1 MIETTSTLG
10 KVGEI
15 LRVAGLLREFHGP
28 EDLAVMGVCQDSR
41 KIRPGDLFLAWQG
54 DSLDAHDFVAA
65 AVFNGAVAAVV
76 ERKVD
81 IEVPQIIV
89 TDGRRSAALAAR
101 EVIGTGSRRMFTVGV
116 TGTNGKTTTA
126 LLARY
131 LMGQKGPTAAIG
143 TLGVFDEQGVR
154 PGTEGLTTPGPVQ
167 VAAFLRQLVDG
178 EMEAVVMEVSSHALD
193 QHRIDGVIF
202 DVGVFTNLSHDHLDY
217 HGDIAEYF
225 EAKARLVEL
234 VASQGTL
241 VINADD
247 EAWSKLDANG
257 RSIRTFALNT
267 PADVH
272 AESVQMGPNGSDF
285 MLVIDGERR
294 EVRLP
299 LLARFNIENALA
311 AAAVGAVYGLSIDEI
326 ASGLSTAPQVAGR
339 LETVATEPFTVLID
353 FAHTPAALESVLEAL
368 RPLTTPGQL
377 IVVFGAGGDRDRM
390 KRRPMAAAVARG
402 ADVVVL
408 TSDNPR
414 TEDPEQILDDLVEG
428 LKGKDHERVVDRNDA
443 IRFALS
449 TAQEGDTL
457 LLAGKGHETYQVVGD
472 EQRPFDE
479 RAIVR
484 DCLAELGVS

>member
-1 MIETTSTLG
+1 MIETISTLG

-15 LRVAGLLREFHGP
+15 LRVAGLLREFRGP
-28 EDLAVMGVCQDSR
+28 EDLSVIGVCQDSR
-41 KIRPGDLFLAWQG
+41 ETRPGDLFLAWQG
-54 DSLDAHDFVAA
+54 DSVDAHDFVAG

-131 LMGQKGPTAAIG
+131 LMGQKSPAAAIG

-167 VAAFLRQLVDG
+167 VAIFLRQLVDG
-178 EMEAVVMEVSSHALD
+178 GMEAVVMEASSHALD

-217 HGDIAEYF
+217 HGDIHEYF
-225 EAKARLVEL
+225 RAKARLVEL
-234 VASQGTL
+234 VASRGTL
-241 VINADD
+241 VVNADD
-247 EAWSKLDANG
+247 RAWSKLEANG
-257 RSIRTFALNT
+257 RSIRTFALNS

-272 AESVQMGPNGSDF
+272 AESVHTGPKGSDF
-285 MLVIDGERR
+285 TLVIDGERR
-294 EVRLP
+294 EVRFP
-299 LLARFNIENALA
+299 LLARFNIENALG
-311 AAAVGAVYGLSIDEI
+311 AAAVGAAYGLSIDEI

-368 RPLTTPGQL
+368 RPLTQGRL
-377 IVVFGAGGDRDRM
+377 IVVFGAGGDRDRI
-390 KRRPMAAAVARG
+390 KRGPMADAVARS

-414 TEDPEQILDDLVEG
+414 AEDPEQILNDLVKG
-428 LKGKDHERVVDRNDA
+428 LKGRAHERVVDRNDA
-443 IRFALS
+443 IRVAFS
-449 TAQEGDTL
+449 TAREGDTL
-457 LLAGKGHETYQVVGD
+457 VLAGKGHETYQVVGD

-479 RAIVR
+479 RAIVQ

>member
-1 MIETTSTLG
+1 VIETTSTLG

-41 KIRPGDLFLAWQG
+41 KTRPGDLFLAWQG
-54 DSLDAHDFVAA
+54 DLLDAHDFVAA

-131 LMGQKGPTAAIG
+131 LMGRKGPTAAIG

-167 VAAFLRQLVDG
+167 VATFLRQLVDG

-247 EAWSKLDANG
+247 GAWSKLNANG
-257 RSIRTFALNT
+257 RSIRTFALNS
-267 PADVH
+267 PADVY

-299 LLARFNIENALA
+299 LLARFNIENALG

-368 RPLTTPGQL
+368 GPLTTQGRL
-377 IVVFGAGGDRDRM
+377 IVVFGAGGDRDRK
-390 KRRPMAAAVARG
+390 KRGPMAAAVARS

-479 RAIVR
+479 RAIVQ

>member
-1 MIETTSTLG
+1 
-10 KVGEI
+10 
-15 LRVAGLLREFHGP
+15 
-28 EDLAVMGVCQDSR
+28 
-41 KIRPGDLFLAWQG
+41 
-54 DSLDAHDFVAA
+54 
-65 AVFNGAVAAVV
+65 
-76 ERKVD
+76 
-81 IEVPQIIV
+81 
-89 TDGRRSAALAAR
+89 
-101 EVIGTGSRRMFTVGV
+101 
-116 TGTNGKTTTA
+116 
-126 LLARY
+126 
-131 LMGQKGPTAAIG
+131 
-143 TLGVFDEQGVR
+143 
-154 PGTEGLTTPGPVQ
+154 
-167 VAAFLRQLVDG
+167 
-178 EMEAVVMEVSSHALD
+178 MEVSSHALD

-247 EAWSKLDANG
+247 GAWSKLNANG

-272 AESVQMGPNGSDF
+272 AASVQMGPNGSDF

-299 LLARFNIENALA
+299 LLARFNIENALG

-368 RPLTTPGQL
+368 GPLTTQGRL

-390 KRRPMAAAVARG
+390 KRRPRADAVARS